1 MFFAL
6 FVLYL
11 KFNFIP
17 KSNQI
22 TLSALQSLQGGQ
34 PGQTILVKADNG
46 QYQLLR
52 IGPPAGAQQVTP
64 GTLTTSSGN
73 QTIRLQTVPA
83 VSRFAGPPLAL
94 RKTITVSQAQ
104 TSTAVAQQQVKLTSK
119 PSQNVMNN
127 MSFDHKC
134 HTLDFFVWIF
144 SK

>member
-1 MFFAL
+1 MSLFLAL
-6 FVLYL
+6 AT
-11 KFNFIP
+11 I
-17 KSNQI
+17 SNHFLLFHVQTL
-22 TLSALQSLQGGQ
+22 TLSALQSLQGSQ

-52 IGPPAGAQQVTP
+52 IGPPAGAQQVAP

-119 PSQNVMNN
+119 QSQNVMNSHYFCICLQN
-127 MSFDHKC
+127 MISI
-134 HTLDFFVWIF
+134 LII
-144 SK
+144 